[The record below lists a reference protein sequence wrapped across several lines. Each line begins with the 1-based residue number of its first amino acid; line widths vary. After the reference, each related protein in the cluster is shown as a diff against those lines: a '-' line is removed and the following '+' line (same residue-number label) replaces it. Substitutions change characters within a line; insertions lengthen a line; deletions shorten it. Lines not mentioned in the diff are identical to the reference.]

1 MNFGDGFTL
10 ICQLNKNIWYSGVT
24 ESSCCGASYTLDAG
38 SPKNVDN
45 DGFISC
51 TSMKM

>member
-24 ESSCCGASYTLDAG
+24 ESSCCGAFYTLGLLRMLTTMG
-38 SPKNVDN
+38 SFHVV
-45 DGFISC
+45 
-51 TSMKM
+51 